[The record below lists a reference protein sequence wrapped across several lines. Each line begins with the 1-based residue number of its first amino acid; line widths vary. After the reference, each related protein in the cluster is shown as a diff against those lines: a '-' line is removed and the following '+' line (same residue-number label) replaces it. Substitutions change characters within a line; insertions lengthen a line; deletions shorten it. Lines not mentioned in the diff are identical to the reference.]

1 MPYHAELYILQS
13 FAGLSSCRVFRISNP
28 LNRIRNL
35 LTNMSVSEAIQGIG
49 SELVPTSAAALAL
62 LGILYLF
69 YEWMLPK
76 PYPGIPYDQKA
87 ARRLLGDGPEML
99 REVGHTREV
108 HIWLLKKVTELQE
121 PLCQV
126 FVQPFARPWI
136 ILSDSVEAQNVMTRR
151 PEFERSDFD
160 RTSLSALDGF
170 HSRHQM
176 GDVWKRTRAWLQDLL
191 SPGFLNNT
199 VSPVLYESSLLLID
213 YWDKKVRLANDRPFD
228 CNDDLDHFALD
239 GMMSFVFDEEY
250 RHAGLLPQNEATGKM
265 EPSSIKIGRNGE
277 AKFPH
282 VQLNKFAA
290 AMYGTVDAINAT
302 TAAFWPRLGQYY
314 VRRQPAFHKA
324 ITTRREVIEQQV
336 QAALKRF
343 EATGKPETAIEF
355 MLFREKKVAEKQG
368 RKPDYAN
375 TILRDEVGL
384 TISPSIPL
392 LPTQAS
398 IHHCLNIS
406 TNTQQIGGQFLAGY
420 HTSSSTL
427 GWIFIHLTRAPDIQT
442 KLRSTVHA
450 AFNIAHAEKRAPT
463 HAEMLKIRV
472 PYVDAVI
479 DEVLR
484 LHATIMSRMALRDT
498 QIFGK
503 HIPKGATVWMLCNGP
518 GFQSPSFDDAI
529 KKRGP
534 STETDFSKDWD
545 ESRDMFTFEPERW
558 LRPKKGAAMTDEDV
572 EFNANAAPQAA
583 FGLGMRGCWG
593 RKLAYIELRMLV
605 ALVVWHFDLLPVA
618 PALNN
623 TPATWSVIHRS
634 DACYLRMRRRKD
646 TGKLELNL

>member
-1 MPYHAELYILQS
+1 M
-13 FAGLSSCRVFRISNP
+13 SSLKAMDYLITT
-28 LNRIRNL
+28 L
-35 LTNMSVSEAIQGIG
+35 G
-49 SELVPTSAAALAL
+49 STEVSAALVL
-62 LGILYLF
+62 FGMLYLF

-99 REVGHTREV
+99 REVGLTREV

-126 FVQPFARPWI
+126 FIQPFAKPWI

-199 VSPVLYESSLLLID
+199 VSPILYESSLLLID

-239 GMMSFVFDEEY
+239 GMMSFVFDKEY
-250 RHAGLLPQNEATGKM
+250 RHAGLIPQNEAARKL
-265 EPSSIKIGRNGE
+265 EPSSVEIGRNGE

-290 AMYGTVDAINAT
+290 AMYGTVDTINAT
-302 TAAFWPRLGQYY
+302 TATFWPRLGQYY
-314 VRRQPAFHKA
+314 VRQRPAFHNA
-324 ITTRREVIEQQV
+324 IATRRQVIEQQV

-343 EATGKPETAIEF
+343 ETTGKPETAIEF
-355 MLFREKKVAEKQG
+355 MLFREKKAAEKQG
-368 RKPDYAN
+368 RKPDYTN
-375 TILRDEVGL
+375 TVLRDE
-384 TISPSIPL
+384 
-392 LPTQAS
+392 
-398 IHHCLNIS
+398 
-406 TNTQQIGGQFLAGY
+406 IGGQFLAGY

-427 GWIFIHLTRAPDIQT
+427 GWIFIHLTRTPDIQT
-442 KLRSTVHA
+442 KLRSAVHA
-450 AFNIAHAEKRAPT
+450 AFSTAHAEKRVPT
-463 HAEMLKIRV
+463 HAEMLKTRV

-518 GFQSPSFDDAI
+518 GFHSPSFDDAI

-558 LRPKKGAAMTDEDV
+558 LRPKKGVAATDEDV

-593 RKLAYIELRMLV
+593 RKLAYVELRMLV
-605 ALVVWHFDLLPVA
+605 ALVVWHFDLLPVT

-634 DACYLRMRRRKD
+634 DACYLRMRRRND

>member
-1 MPYHAELYILQS
+1 M
-13 FAGLSSCRVFRISNP
+13 
-28 LNRIRNL
+28 
-35 LTNMSVSEAIQGIG
+35 
-49 SELVPTSAAALAL
+49 
-62 LGILYLF
+62 LYLF

-76 PYPGIPYDQKA
+76 PYPGIPYDSKA
-87 ARRLLGDGPEML
+87 ARRLLGDCPEML
-99 REVGHTREV
+99 REVGLTREI

-126 FVQPFARPWI
+126 FVQPFAKPWI
-136 ILSDSVEAQNVMTRR
+136 VLSDSVEAQNVMTRR

-191 SPGFLNNT
+191 SPGFLNNI
-199 VSPVLYESSLLLID
+199 VSPVLYESSLLLIE

-239 GMMSFVFDEEY
+239 GMMSFVFDKEY
-250 RHAGLLPQNEATGKM
+250 RHASLIPQNEATSKM
-265 EPSSIKIGRNGE
+265 QPSSIKIGRNGE

-290 AMYGTVDAINAT
+290 AMYGTVDTINAT
-302 TAAFWPRLGQYY
+302 TATFWPSLGKYY
-314 VRRQPAFHKA
+314 VRRRPAFHNA
-324 ITTRREVIEQQV
+324 IATRRQVIEQQV

-343 EATGKPETAIEF
+343 EATGHPETAIEF
-355 MLFREKKVAEKQG
+355 MLFREKKAAEKQG
-368 RKPDYAN
+368 RKPDYTN
-375 TILRDEVGL
+375 TILRDE
-384 TISPSIPL
+384 
-392 LPTQAS
+392 
-398 IHHCLNIS
+398 
-406 TNTQQIGGQFLAGY
+406 IGGQFLAGY

-427 GWIFIHLTRAPDIQT
+427 SWIFIHLTRAPDIQI
-442 KLRSTVHA
+442 KLRSAVHA
-450 AFNIAHAEKRAPT
+450 AFSTAHAEKRAPN
-463 HAEMLKIRV
+463 HAEMLKTRV

-479 DEVLR
+479 EEVLR

-518 GFQSPSFDDAI
+518 GFHSPSFDDAI
-529 KKRGP
+529 EKRGL

-558 LRPKKGAAMTDEDV
+558 LRPKKGAAATDEDV

-593 RKLAYIELRMLV
+593 RKLAYVELRMLV
-605 ALVVWHFDLLPVA
+605 ALVVWHFDLLPVT

-623 TPATWSVIHRS
+623 APASWSVIHRS
-634 DACYLRMRRRKD
+634 DACYLRMRRRDD
-646 TGKLELNL
+646 TGKLEMNF